1 MAVAKQEFI
10 RVGDWVS
17 GTSMEDEKFIGYV
30 EAIDVYGGV
39 KVRVTQCDHDEA
51 VGELVDSLLGRMEKL
66 ADYVPVEEA
75 DLRSL
80 LDLALMTRDQS
91 WFDDLYSTLRMTQF
105 DSKNGGLKPSKGY
118 GAGPSSSR
126 VKID

>member
-1 MAVAKQEFI
+1 MAVAKQDWI

-17 GTSMEDEKFIGYV
+17 GTSMDDEKFIGYV
-30 EAIDVYGGV
+30 EAVDVYGGV
-39 KVRVTQCDHDEA
+39 KVRVTQCDNEEA
-51 VGELVDSLLGRMEKL
+51 IGGTVDSMLTRMEKL
-66 ADYVPVEEA
+66 GDYVPTEEA

-91 WFDDLYSTLRMTQF
+91 WFEDLYASLRITQF
-105 DSKNGGLKPSKGY
+105 DSKNVGKPPKGY
-118 GAGPSSSR
+118 GAGPFSSR